1 MDAAAIEILGAV
13 MHVPVLAARNGLARP
28 LVLARDSGTAP
39 GMHVR
44 RIQTLQLVHPQC
56 G

>member
-1 MDAAAIEILGAV
+1 MDAAAVEILGAV
-13 MHVPVLAARNGLARP
+13 THVPVLAARNGLARP

-39 GMHVR
+39 GVHARLV
-44 RIQTLQLVHPQC
+44 QTLQLVHPQC